1 MPTADAAVKVDCA
14 APVVCR
20 NLDGYVLR
28 FKNRALAAPGA
39 RKMFIDS

>member
-1 MPTADAAVKVDCA
+1 MPTADAAVNADCA

-20 NLDGYVLR
+20 NLDGHILR

-39 RKMFIDS
+39 RKMFIYS